1 MEYLYP
7 LLKSVTIFFLLV
19 VFIQLLKRQGI
30 FNDTHQPVFNR
41 LVTEL
46 ALPVTIFSTLAVSHI
61 YADQILAAAV
71 MLLSIGICCLL
82 AYLACRALR
91 LSNAMTGSLVMLAG
105 FGSTSTLAYPLIRQT
120 FGADSQAMSLGLL
133 IGEFGVCIP
142 FFTLGV
148 LMAAWFGSRDADK
161 SPDVWPVMKNFFVSP
176 IFISF
181 ILGLIVS
188 QVPVASDFLTS
199 DFWTTFFAY
208 FTNGLEILVA
218 VSLGLMLKPVK
229 IRHILPL
236 FLLIVGLKLFLQP
249 VVILCGASLLALPAL
264 STEILVIEAAM
275 PSGAVAAVI
284 ADRYGCDGPLASALV
299 IATYLVS
306 LATIPLVTYFALV

>member
-1 MEYLYP
+1 MDHLYP
-7 LLKSVTIFFLLV
+7 LLKSVTVFFLLV
-19 VFIQLLKRQGI
+19 LFIQLLKRQGI
-30 FNDTHQPVFNR
+30 FNDSHQPVFNR

-46 ALPVTIFSTLAVSHI
+46 ALPVTIFSTLAISRI
-61 YADQILAAAV
+61 YADQILGAVV
-71 MLLSIGICCLL
+71 MLGSIALCCLL
-82 AYLACRALR
+82 AYLACRAMK
-91 LSNAMTGSLVMLAG
+91 LSGSMTGSLVMLAG

-120 FGADSQAMSLGLL
+120 FGADSEAMAIGLL

-148 LMAAWFGSRDADK
+148 LMAAWFGSRDTEK

-176 IFISF
+176 IFLSF
-181 ILGLIVS
+181 VLGLLVS
-188 QVPVASDFLTS
+188 QIPVASGFFTQS
-199 DFWTTFFAY
+199 FWTTFFGY

-218 VSLGLMLKPVK
+218 VSLGLMLRPVK

-236 FLLIVGLKLFLQP
+236 FILIVGLKLFLQP
-249 VVILCGASLLALPAL
+249 LIVLYGASLAGLPAL
-264 STEILVIEAAM
+264 PTEILVIEAAM

-299 IATYLVS
+299 VATYLVS
-306 LATIPLVTYFALV
+306 LLTIPLVTWFTLV

>member
-1 MEYLYP
+1 MDHLYP
-7 LLKSVTIFFLLV
+7 LLKSVTVFFLLV
-19 VFIQLLKRQGI
+19 LFIQILKRQGI
-30 FNDTHQPVFNR
+30 FNDSHQPVFNR

-46 ALPVTIFSTLAVSHI
+46 ALPVTIFSTLAVSSI
-61 YADQILAAAV
+61 YADQVLGAVV
-71 MLLSIGICCLL
+71 MLLSIAVCCLL
-82 AYLACRALR
+82 AYLACRAMK
-91 LSNAMTGSLVMLAG
+91 LSGGMTGSLVMLAG

-120 FGADSQAMSLGLL
+120 FGADSQAMAIGLL

-148 LMAAWFGSRDADK
+148 LMAAWFGSRDTRK
-161 SPDVWPVMKNFFVSP
+161 SPEVWPVMKNFFVSP
-176 IFISF
+176 IFLSF
-181 ILGLIVS
+181 ILGLLVS
-188 QVPVASDFLTS
+188 QIPVASGFFNN
-199 DFWTTFFAY
+199 DFWTTFFGY

-249 VVILCGASLLALPAL
+249 LLVLYGASLGSLSPL

-306 LATIPLVTYFALV
+306 LLTIPVVMFVTLP